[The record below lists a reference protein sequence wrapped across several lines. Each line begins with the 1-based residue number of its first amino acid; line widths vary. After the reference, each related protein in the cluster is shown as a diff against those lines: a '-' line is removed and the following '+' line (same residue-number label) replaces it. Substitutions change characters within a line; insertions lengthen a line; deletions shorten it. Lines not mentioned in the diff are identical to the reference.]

1 MYEMENF
8 YNFLIKEYG
17 YDEPIFSEDLQ
28 KELNINSNTLRQQL
42 KRLTDDNK
50 IQRCSFR
57 DGIYFIPDPDS
68 ILKKSA
74 LSVNKIIK
82 NRYLFKKNERIGY
95 VTGLDFANSLKLTTQ
110 VPGMIEIVT
119 EKESSKKRYVDY
131 NKRRVALRRA
141 KTDVTENN
149 YKILQVIELVNNF
162 QKVSDLPFDRAIP
175 KILDYIK
182 NVKIDGRELDRYL
195 GMYPRAIK
203 EFMGSGL
210 YSEITRK

>member
-1 MYEMENF
+1 MENF

-42 KRLTDDNK
+42 KRLTDDNQ

-119 EKESSKKRYVDY
+119 EKESSKKGMLITTNVGLLYVE
-131 NKRRVALRRA
+131 LRRMLR
-141 KTDVTENN
+141 
-149 YKILQVIELVNNF
+149 KII
-162 QKVSDLPFDRAIP
+162 
-175 KILDYIK
+175 IK
-182 NVKIDGRELDRYL
+182 SCR
-195 GMYPRAIK
+195 
-203 EFMGSGL
+203 
-210 YSEITRK
+210 